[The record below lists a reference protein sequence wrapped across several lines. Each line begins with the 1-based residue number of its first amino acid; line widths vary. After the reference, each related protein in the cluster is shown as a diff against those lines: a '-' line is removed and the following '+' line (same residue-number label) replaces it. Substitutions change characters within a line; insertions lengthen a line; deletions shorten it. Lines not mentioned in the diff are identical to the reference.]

1 MEKNFDIDQNTLG
14 SRRMQINDAKRKFNK
29 LKREYESREN
39 DNGEEFVSI
48 GTKRLE
54 IEDGGDEDQSNN
66 KSKSVRHKYSFK
78 KNVFIKEKK
87 RRKFT

>member
-1 MEKNFDIDQNTLG
+1 MEKNFDIDQNTFG
-14 SRRMQINDAKRKFNK
+14 SRRIQINDAKRKFNK

-54 IEDGGDEDQSNN
+54 IDDEGDEDQSNN
-66 KSKSVRHKYSFK
+66 KSKSVRHKYSF
-78 KNVFIKEKK
+78 
-87 RRKFT
+87 